1 VISYWVN
8 SDHVNPGA
16 WITIFLSVIV
26 ALNCINHRLPSR
38 IEFCM
43 ASFKLVVMLALMI
56 LSTIIALG
64 GGPDH
69 DLRGFRYW
77 SYPGA
82 FGAHHHGG
90 LVDKFYITCSTMSNA
105 TFAYIGSERSGM
117 CYFPNVRKAT
127 SRAIRNTF
135 YRILVFHLLAISLL
149 GMIVPQNS
157 VTVVFYSRASDHAAA
172 SAFVAALNLAGIA
185 VLPDLLNACI
195 LCFVLSI
202 ADYDL
207 YLATKAMCDLSLKRR
222 APAFLSRTRRGVPI
236 YALGVCSSLAT
247 LAYLNVNQDSTIVFG
262 YFVDM
267 VTMLGLLTWISILV
281 THISFVRARK
291 AQGIPDK
298 ALEFR
303 ARFGLPGTYLA
314 LVLCIFISVTIIFDS
329 FSFDETGARKFNVS
343 SFIASYISI
352 PIYIILMIGHKFIV
366 RSKHVSPK
374 EADLWSGKTE
384 PSQPNAERH
393 MELVDVSH

>member
-1 VISYWVN
+1 
-8 SDHVNPGA
+8 
-16 WITIFLSVIV
+16 
-26 ALNCINHRLPSR
+26 
-38 IEFCM
+38 M

-69 DLRGFRYW
+69 ELRGFRYW

-90 LVDKFYITCSTMSNA
+90 LVDKFFITCSTMSNA

-127 SRAIRNTF
+127 SRAIKNTF

-157 VTVVFYSRASDHAAA
+157 VTVIFYSRASDHAAV

-247 LAYLNVNQDSTIVFG
+247 LAYLNVNQDSTLVFS

-267 VTMLGLLTWISILV
+267 VTMLGLLTWISILI

-314 LVLCIFISVTIIFDS
+314 LVLCIFISVTIVFDS
-329 FSFDETGARKFNVS
+329 FSFDSTGARKFNVS

-352 PIYIILMIGHKFIV
+352 PVYIILMVGHKFIV

-393 MELVDVSH
+393 VELVDVSH